1 VPRLVIAELPVIST
15 KPEVPEAPMSTVD
28 PDGKSLPFAN
38 SLAVAAWIAL
48 RLSSSPAPI
57 AVESVGWFADS
68 VVFHDTTEAVM
79 SAIRFALVGVVVSLS
94 GCVMGPDGR
103 TDYERSMMDTSP
115 LPMPAVVVTPPAPR
129 QPVHCTT
136 STVGGVYEN
145 TNCY

>member
-1 VPRLVIAELPVIST
+1 MVVAPVIST
-15 KPEVPEAPMSTVD
+15 KPDVPDAPMSTVEA
-28 PDGKSLPFAN
+28 DGKSLPLEN
-38 SLAVAAWIAL
+38 SLAVPAWIAL

-57 AVESVGWFADS
+57 AVESVGWLPDS
-68 VVFHDTTEAVM
+68 VVLHETTEAVM
-79 SAIRFALVGVVVSLS
+79 SAIRFALVGVVALS

-145 TNCY
+145 TTCY